1 MSGEWG
7 RARLTRD
14 KARRLAL
21 RALKAPRSGS
31 LYYEFVTSHD
41 APSVVSELAYWCA
54 WERRSSLRR
63 DYETRLA
70 SVEIDECTR
79 AVLPH
84 LASVQPVLLRL
95 SAHER
100 RLGIRWAR
108 APLLLAIL
116 GGDLLTETRFCY
128 RYSLAFVV
136 LDREETVAEW
146 EGDLVPWSP
155 ILNTSYSR
163 GRV

>member
-1 MSGEWG
+1 MSD
-7 RARLTRD
+7 ARRTARVSHA
-14 KARRLAL
+14 KARRLAY
-21 RALKAPRSGS
+21 RALKAPRSGA
-31 LYYEFVTSHD
+31 LFYEFVSAHD

-116 GGDLLTETRFCY
+116 SGDLLTETRFCY

-155 ILNTSYSR
+155 A
-163 GRV
+163 

>member
-14 KARRLAL
+14 KARRLAT
-21 RALKAPRSGS
+21 RALRAPRSGS
-31 LYYEFVTSHD
+31 LYYEFVSSHA

-54 WERRSSLRR
+54 WHRRSSLRR
-63 DYETRLA
+63 DYDERLA
-70 SVEIDECTR
+70 RVDVDDFTR
-79 AVLPH
+79 AVLPR
-84 LASVQPVLLRL
+84 LDAVQPVLLRL

-108 APLLLAIL
+108 APLYLAIL
-116 GGDLLTETRFCY
+116 RGDLLLTETRFCY

-136 LDREETVAEW
+136 LDREEIVAEW

-155 ILNTSYSR
+155 LS
-163 GRV
+163 

>member
-1 MSGEWG
+1 MSGGWG

-31 LYYEFVTSHD
+31 LYYEFVDAHD

-54 WERRSSLRR
+54 WHRRSSLRR
-63 DYETRLA
+63 DYEQRIA
-70 SVEIDECTR
+70 SADIDALTR
-79 AVLPH
+79 AVLPR
-84 LASVQPVLLRL
+84 LDAAQPVLLRL

-108 APLLLAIL
+108 APLMLAIMR
-116 GGDLLTETRFCY
+116 GDALTETRFCY

-136 LDREETVAEW
+136 LDREEEVATW

-155 ILNTSYSR
+155 S
-163 GRV
+163 

>member
-1 MSGEWG
+1 MSGGWG

-31 LYYEFVTSHD
+31 LYYEFVDAHD

-54 WERRSSLRR
+54 WHRRSSLRR
-63 DYETRLA
+63 DYDERLA
-70 SVEIDECTR
+70 HVDVDDFTR
-79 AVLPH
+79 AVLPR
-84 LASVQPVLLRL
+84 LDAVQPVLLRL

-108 APLLLAIL
+108 A
-116 GGDLLTETRFCY
+116 
-128 RYSLAFVV
+128 
-136 LDREETVAEW
+136 
-146 EGDLVPWSP
+146 
-155 ILNTSYSR
+155 
-163 GRV
+163 